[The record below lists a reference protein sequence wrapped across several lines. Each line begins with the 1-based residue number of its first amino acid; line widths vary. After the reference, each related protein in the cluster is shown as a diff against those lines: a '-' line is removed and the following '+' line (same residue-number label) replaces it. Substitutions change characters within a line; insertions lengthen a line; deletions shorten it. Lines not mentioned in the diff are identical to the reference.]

1 MSNIDVREKMSDT
14 TETEKSKGKVRSVKS
29 DNTRIIMKWKRVV
42 GVILMVVPKKDMSYD
57 AIQNA

>member
-1 MSNIDVREKMSDT
+1 MSNIDVREKISDT
-14 TETEKSKGKVRSVKS
+14 TETGKSKGKVRSVKS